1 LSAVTIEHIFDGNI
15 EQVFEAC
22 RQYQEYPNFLPG
34 VAGIEVAPAKEPKS
48 TCQVRYEVRLIKVFH
63 YTLNMFE
70 EKPKKIWWHLDE
82 SNLMKK
88 SNGSWE
94 FTDLGKGRTK
104 AVYSLD
110 VGFSMFAPQKI
121 VDQVAKANLPAL
133 MKGMQ
138 KLIDHHC
145 GKS

>member
-1 LSAVTIEHIFDGNI
+1 LSAVTLEHIFDGNI
-15 EQVFEAC
+15 EQVFGAC
-22 RQYQEYPNFLPG
+22 REYQEYPNFLPG
-34 VAGIEVAPAKEPKS
+34 VAGIEVLRAKETKS

-70 EKPKKIWWHLDE
+70 EKPRKIWWNLDD

-88 SNGSWE
+88 SSGSWE
-94 FTDLGKGRTK
+94 FTDLGDGRTK
-104 AVYSLD
+104 AIYSLD
-110 VGFSMFAPQKI
+110 VAFSMFAPQKI

-138 KLIDHHC
+138 RLIDHHRA
-145 GKS
+145 KN

>member
-1 LSAVTIEHIFDGNI
+1 MSAVTIEHIFDGNI

-22 RQYQEYPNFLPG
+22 RQYLDYPKFLPG
-34 VAGIEVAPAKEPKS
+34 VAGIEVLDAKEPKS
-48 TCQVRYEVRLIKVFH
+48 ECQVRYEVKLIKVFH

-70 EKPKKIWWHLDE
+70 EKPRKIWWHLDE

-88 SNGSWE
+88 SSGSWE
-94 FTDLGKGRTK
+94 FSDLGKGKTK

-110 VGFSMFAPQKI
+110 VAFSMFAPQKI
-121 VDQVAKANLPAL
+121 VDQVAKANLPGL

-138 KLIDHHC
+138 ALIDHHRQQ
-145 GKS
+145 G